1 MSCPGR
7 EPALRLGVSRLA
19 AFTVIL
25 AAACGGERAVP
36 PAPGS
41 ATAAGTGAAFVP
53 TGPAAKP
60 ADPGLPHTLG
70 DHDQPLVGTCAA
82 ATAAGDEVSDDRR
95 LELLVEEAGRRLD
108 AQAWADAFTCA
119 DMAADL
125 ASRSIEAQHLRA
137 AALAGA
143 GHDERAGVAYGIAL
157 ALDPEDPETLRAV
170 ADFYINV
177 TKARSRDTTA
187 LGLELA
193 RRGFA
198 RATARRRGH
207 GELRARLALL
217 EAQAWNDLDRADEAL
232 ERATEAV
239 RLTSDLIDAVHEKGV
254 ALFNLGRFPDA
265 RLQFEQV
272 LTALPDDAYAH
283 QLLGLTLEQL
293 GERQVAE
300 DHFARARSLSAA
312 EFPAPV
318 EITEAEM
325 AAEVQRVL
333 AALAPERA
341 ARVRQVSL
349 LVVDLPDP
357 TDLRAVSPPF
367 PPTILGLFRGLPIGA
382 EAAPGEDV
390 PPRAILLYRLN
401 LARAVRSRA
410 ELSQQIERTLLH
422 EIGHL
427 EGLDEDDLRRRD
439 LE

>member
-1 MSCPGR
+1 MRRFWRIC
-7 EPALRLGVSRLA
+7 GVFALA
-19 AFTVIL
+19 AG
-25 AAACGGERAVP
+25 AAACGGDKVAAVP
-36 PAPGS
+36 SGGAGASGAPG
-41 ATAAGTGAAFVP
+41 AGPIAAAAA
-53 TGPAAKP
+53 PAVKP
-60 ADPGLPHTLG
+60 ADAKLG
-70 DHDQPLVGTCAA
+70 HDDHGGEVPLVGTCVSASV
-82 ATAAGDEVSDDRR
+82 DEPSDERR
-95 LELLVEEAGRRLD
+95 LELLVDEAGKKLD
-108 AQAWADAFTCA
+108 TQAWADAFTCA

-125 ASRSIEAQHLRA
+125 APRSIEAQHLRA

-143 GHDERAGVAYGIAL
+143 GHDERAAVAYGIAL
-157 ALDPEDPETLRAV
+157 ALDPDDAETLRAV

-177 TKARSRDTTA
+177 SRQRSRDTTA

-232 ERATEAV
+232 ERASEAT
-239 RLTSDLIDAVHEKGV
+239 RLAADLIDAVHEKGV
-254 ALFNLGRFPDA
+254 ALFNLGRFADA
-265 RLQFEQV
+265 RAQFEQV

-283 QLLGLTLEQL
+283 HLLGLTLEQL
-293 GERQVAE
+293 GERQAAD
-300 DHFARARSLSAA
+300 DHFARARALLPD

-318 EITEAEM
+318 EISERDMRAEID
-325 AAEVQRVL
+325 RVL
-333 AALAPERA
+333 GELPPERA
-341 ARVRQVSL
+341 ARVRGVPIIVS
-349 LVVDLPDP
+349 DLPDP
-357 TDLRAVSPPF
+357 ADLRAVSPPF
-367 PPTILGLFRGLPIGA
+367 PPTILGLFRGLPLGT

-401 LARAVRSRA
+401 LSRAVRTRL
-410 ELSQQIERTLLH
+410 ELAQQIERTLLH